1 VISLIDEFS
10 KEIGLKYENFEG
22 LSILGTKVI
31 YEPFMLLRQI
41 VLLPKPSHR
50 L

>member
-10 KEIGLKYENFEG
+10 KEIGLKSENFEG

-31 YEPFMLLRQI
+31 YELFMLLRQI
-41 VLLPKPSHR
+41 VLLLKPSHR